1 MNDTHRPY
9 QRCTNCVM
17 DTSDSAITFD
27 EHGVC
32 DFCNDF
38 YQNIQPS
45 WQDKLKDPDLL
56 RRTAEQIKAASK
68 GRKYDCIIGMSGGV
82 DSSYLC
88 YVAKELMGLNPL
100 VYSVDTG
107 WNLNVAVENIERIVK
122 ALDLDMYLRIAPE
135 LYLKRLVVGG
145 FERVFE
151 INRNFRNEG
160 IDARHNPEFT
170 MMEFYATY
178 WTYKDQ
184 MEFTEA
190 LLRHVAREV
199 TGSAIVTY
207 QGMTINFEE
216 PFDKLTPKQAIL
228 KYSPEYSESQLMD
241 EDFLKKE
248 LKRLG
253 ADEQIDPT
261 LGSLQMAL
269 FDETVEKKLIKPTF
283 IIDYPTEISPLARA
297 SDVNPDITER
307 FELFIAGRETAN
319 GFSELNDPDDQAARF
334 RAQVERKGHGDDEAM
349 YYDADYVTA
358 LEYGLPPT
366 AGCGIGIDRFM
377 MLLTDA
383 PTIRDVLLFPALRPE
398 SKN

>member
-122 ALDLDMYLRIAPE
+122 ALDLDMYTEVVDWNEMKDLQLAFFKSQVPYQDTPQDHAIFAGLYNYAVKYGIQYVLTGANSATECIRSPVEWVYMNDLKMIRDIHHKFGTRPLKTFPLCGMVKYRVYYPIFKGMKRVAPLDMVEYNKEKVKLFLQERFGWQPYENKHYENVFTRFYEGYYLPHKFGYDKRKCYFSNEILAGTMTREEALAE
-135 LYLKRLVVGG
+135 LEQPPY
-145 FERVFE
+145 
-151 INRNFRNEG
+151 
-160 IDARHNPEFT
+160 DPQ
-170 MMEFYATY
+170 
-178 WTYKDQ
+178 Q
-184 MEFTEA
+184 MEEDKAYIAKKLGLTVEEFQTIIDGENKTFRDYRNSWGLIQFGTVVLRA
-190 LLRHVAREV
+190 L
-199 TGSAIVTY
+199 G
-207 QGMTINFEE
+207 
-216 PFDKLTPKQAIL
+216 
-228 KYSPEYSESQLMD
+228 
-241 EDFLKKE
+241 
-248 LKRLG
+248 
-253 ADEQIDPT
+253 
-261 LGSLQMAL
+261 
-269 FDETVEKKLIKPTF
+269 VEKKK
-283 IIDYPTEISPLARA
+283 
-297 SDVNPDITER
+297 
-307 FELFIAGRETAN
+307 
-319 GFSELNDPDDQAARF
+319 F
-334 RAQVERKGHGDDEAM
+334 R
-349 YYDADYVTA
+349 
-358 LEYGLPPT
+358 
-366 AGCGIGIDRFM
+366 
-377 MLLTDA
+377 
-383 PTIRDVLLFPALRPE
+383 
-398 SKN
+398 

>member
-122 ALDLDMYLRIAPE
+122 ALDLDMYTEVVDWNEMKDLQLAFFKSQVPYQDTPQDHAIFAGLYNYAVKHGIQYVLTGANSATECIRSPVEWVYMNDLKMIRDIHHKFGTRPLKTFPLCGMVKYRVYYPIFKGMKRVAPLVMVEYNKEKVKLFLQERFGWQPYENKHYENVFTRFYEGYYLPHKFGYDKRKCYFSNEILAGTMTREEALAE
-135 LYLKRLVVGG
+135 LEQPPY
-145 FERVFE
+145 
-151 INRNFRNEG
+151 
-160 IDARHNPEFT
+160 DPQ
-170 MMEFYATY
+170 
-178 WTYKDQ
+178 Q
-184 MEFTEA
+184 MEEDKAYIAKKLGLTVEEFQTIIDGENKTFRDYRNSWGLIQFGTVVLRA
-190 LLRHVAREV
+190 L
-199 TGSAIVTY
+199 G
-207 QGMTINFEE
+207 
-216 PFDKLTPKQAIL
+216 
-228 KYSPEYSESQLMD
+228 
-241 EDFLKKE
+241 
-248 LKRLG
+248 
-253 ADEQIDPT
+253 
-261 LGSLQMAL
+261 
-269 FDETVEKKLIKPTF
+269 VEKKK
-283 IIDYPTEISPLARA
+283 
-297 SDVNPDITER
+297 
-307 FELFIAGRETAN
+307 
-319 GFSELNDPDDQAARF
+319 F
-334 RAQVERKGHGDDEAM
+334 R
-349 YYDADYVTA
+349 
-358 LEYGLPPT
+358 
-366 AGCGIGIDRFM
+366 
-377 MLLTDA
+377 
-383 PTIRDVLLFPALRPE
+383 
-398 SKN
+398 

>member
-122 ALDLDMYLRIAPE
+122 ALDLDMYTEVVDWNEMKDLQLAFFKSQVPYQDTPQDHAIFAGLYNYAVKHGIKYVLTGANSATECIRPPVEWVYMNDLKMIKDIHRKFGTRPLKTFPLCGMVKYRVYYPIFKGMKRVAPLDMVEYDKEKVKLFLQERFGWQPYENKHYENVFTRFYEGYYLPHKFGYDKRKCYFSNEILAGTMTREEALAE
-135 LYLKRLVVGG
+135 LEQPPY
-145 FERVFE
+145 
-151 INRNFRNEG
+151 
-160 IDARHNPEFT
+160 DPQ
-170 MMEFYATY
+170 
-178 WTYKDQ
+178 Q
-184 MEFTEA
+184 MEEDKAYIAKKLGLTVEEFQTIIDGENKTFRDYRNSWGLIQFGTVVLRA
-190 LLRHVAREV
+190 L
-199 TGSAIVTY
+199 G
-207 QGMTINFEE
+207 
-216 PFDKLTPKQAIL
+216 
-228 KYSPEYSESQLMD
+228 
-241 EDFLKKE
+241 
-248 LKRLG
+248 
-253 ADEQIDPT
+253 
-261 LGSLQMAL
+261 
-269 FDETVEKKLIKPTF
+269 VEKKK
-283 IIDYPTEISPLARA
+283 
-297 SDVNPDITER
+297 
-307 FELFIAGRETAN
+307 
-319 GFSELNDPDDQAARF
+319 F
-334 RAQVERKGHGDDEAM
+334 R
-349 YYDADYVTA
+349 
-358 LEYGLPPT
+358 
-366 AGCGIGIDRFM
+366 
-377 MLLTDA
+377 
-383 PTIRDVLLFPALRPE
+383 
-398 SKN
+398 

>member
-122 ALDLDMYLRIAPE
+122 ALDLDMYTEVVDWNEMKDLQLAFFKSQVPYQDTPQDHAIFAGLYNYAVKHGIQYVLTGANSATECIRSPVEWVYMNDLKMIRDIHHKFGTRPLKTFPLCGMVKYRVYYPIFKGMKRVAPLDMVEYNKEKAKLFLQERFGWQPYENKHYENVFTRFYEGYYLPHKFGYDKRKCYFSNEILAGTMTREEALAE
-135 LYLKRLVVGG
+135 LEQPPY
-145 FERVFE
+145 
-151 INRNFRNEG
+151 
-160 IDARHNPEFT
+160 DPQ
-170 MMEFYATY
+170 
-178 WTYKDQ
+178 Q
-184 MEFTEA
+184 MEEDKAYIAKKLGLTVEEFQTIIDGENKTFRDYRNSWGLIQFGTVVLRA
-190 LLRHVAREV
+190 L
-199 TGSAIVTY
+199 G
-207 QGMTINFEE
+207 
-216 PFDKLTPKQAIL
+216 
-228 KYSPEYSESQLMD
+228 
-241 EDFLKKE
+241 
-248 LKRLG
+248 
-253 ADEQIDPT
+253 
-261 LGSLQMAL
+261 
-269 FDETVEKKLIKPTF
+269 VEKKK
-283 IIDYPTEISPLARA
+283 
-297 SDVNPDITER
+297 
-307 FELFIAGRETAN
+307 
-319 GFSELNDPDDQAARF
+319 F
-334 RAQVERKGHGDDEAM
+334 R
-349 YYDADYVTA
+349 
-358 LEYGLPPT
+358 
-366 AGCGIGIDRFM
+366 
-377 MLLTDA
+377 
-383 PTIRDVLLFPALRPE
+383 
-398 SKN
+398 

>member
-122 ALDLDMYLRIAPE
+122 ALDLDMYTEVVDWNEMKDLQLAFFKSQVPYQDTPQDHAIFAGLYNYAVKHGIQYVLTGANSATECIRSPVELVYMNDLKMIRDIHHKFGTRPLKTFPLCGMVKYRVYYPIFKGMKRVAPLDMVEYNKEKVKLFLQERFGWQPYENKHYENVFTRFYEGYYLPHKFGYDKRKCYFSNEILAGTMTREEALAE
-135 LYLKRLVVGG
+135 LEQPPY
-145 FERVFE
+145 
-151 INRNFRNEG
+151 
-160 IDARHNPEFT
+160 DPQ
-170 MMEFYATY
+170 
-178 WTYKDQ
+178 Q
-184 MEFTEA
+184 MEEDKAYIAKKLGLTVEEFQTIIDGENKTFRDYRNSWGLIQFGTVVLRA
-190 LLRHVAREV
+190 L
-199 TGSAIVTY
+199 G
-207 QGMTINFEE
+207 
-216 PFDKLTPKQAIL
+216 
-228 KYSPEYSESQLMD
+228 
-241 EDFLKKE
+241 
-248 LKRLG
+248 
-253 ADEQIDPT
+253 
-261 LGSLQMAL
+261 
-269 FDETVEKKLIKPTF
+269 VEKKK
-283 IIDYPTEISPLARA
+283 
-297 SDVNPDITER
+297 
-307 FELFIAGRETAN
+307 
-319 GFSELNDPDDQAARF
+319 F
-334 RAQVERKGHGDDEAM
+334 R
-349 YYDADYVTA
+349 
-358 LEYGLPPT
+358 
-366 AGCGIGIDRFM
+366 
-377 MLLTDA
+377 
-383 PTIRDVLLFPALRPE
+383 
-398 SKN
+398 